1 MKIITIEKSAMK
13 EVLKCLGYDVEK
25 INIDEIAGIVKEGL
39 VKNDIISLIELAD
52 KIKEN
57 KWNFLLKN

>member
-1 MKIITIEKSAMK
+1 MKIITVEKSAMK
-13 EVLKCLGYDVEK
+13 EVLKLLGYDVEK

-52 KIKEN
+52 EIKED
-57 KWNFLLKN
+57 K